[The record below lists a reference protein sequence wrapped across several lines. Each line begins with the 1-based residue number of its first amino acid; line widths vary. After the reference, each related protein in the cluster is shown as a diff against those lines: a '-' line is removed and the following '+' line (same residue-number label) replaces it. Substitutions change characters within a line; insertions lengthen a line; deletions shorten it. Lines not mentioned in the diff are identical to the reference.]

1 MRVRRQ
7 PHLTLDDHFRAVA
20 TGTPLRDGHETDRAG
35 LTLVDACRALLAA
48 APSQPVADAIFSRV
62 DRAGLVDAVA
72 AMERLARSPEDRA
85 RDLILTR
92 RGAALPPAAAGHA
105 RLLRRRCRR
114 ADPRRPRRA
123 AAHRPPA
130 TPDATGA
137 AHRAHPAALAAAGR
151 A

>member
-92 RGAALPPAAAGHA
+92 RGASLPPAAAGHA
-105 RLLRRRCRR
+105 LTFTPPMPASRSSTPSTRCG
-114 ADPRRPRRA
+114 A
-123 AAHRPPA
+123 PPA
-130 TPDATGA
+130 SDA
-137 AHRAHPAALAAAGR
+137 
-151 A
+151 

>member
-72 AMERLARSPEDRA
+72 AMERLAP
-85 RDLILTR
+85 
-92 RGAALPPAAAGHA
+92 
-105 RLLRRRCRR
+105 RRRTVRATSSSPGAVRR
-114 ADPRRPRRA
+114 YLPLLLD
-123 AAHRPPA
+123 
-130 TPDATGA
+130 T
-137 AHRAHPAALAAAGR
+137 L
-151 A
+151 